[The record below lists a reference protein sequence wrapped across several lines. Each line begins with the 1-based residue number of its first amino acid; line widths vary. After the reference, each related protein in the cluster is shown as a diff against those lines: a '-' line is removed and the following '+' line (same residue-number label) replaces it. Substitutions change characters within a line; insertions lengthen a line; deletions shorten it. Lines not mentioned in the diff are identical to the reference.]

1 MKPNLKVNRTERGA
15 ALLTVLMLSTL
26 LLAAGGTLIL
36 VSTMTT
42 RRSIDSTAEMQAYY
56 GAEGGLQATL
66 NVLRGNVS
74 PRSGMASGSTMN
86 FRKAVTLS
94 SSNLPSD
101 TSTSARLSGWL
112 NYDYTPAGNTIAD
125 RVSLTANYAPQ
136 NGMAFSVVVDDPD
149 NTPEASGE
157 PVRLRLRV
165 TGYGPK
171 GAIKKLEL
179 IIKRTNFDYEPV
191 ATIMM
196 RSSED
201 GTPITF
207 DVGNSAAKEYS
218 GHDHGGST
226 NILPAFGSNTD
237 ADTAIEVD
245 AASKGTVA
253 TPIAGKFGSASLPS
267 WLQSANNA
275 RTFLREQKAN
285 AASQGRYFTS
295 FSGNSG
301 STSSPAFT
309 FVDGDCDL
317 DGGAGLLVVTGN
329 LEMNGNPSFDG
340 LILVLGEGSINRKG
354 GGNGNIYGSITV
366 AKFDLNGTGG
376 FLAPS
381 FTTNG
386 GGNATIQYDS
396 EAVRRALNM
405 SGPLVMG
412 VREY

>member
-1 MKPNLKVNRTERGA
+1 MKTDRNVKRGERGA

-26 LLAAGGTLIL
+26 LLSAGGTLIL
-36 VSTMTT
+36 VSTMSA
-42 RRSIDSTAEMQAYY
+42 RIAIDSTAEMQAYY

-86 FRKAVTLS
+86 FRKAVTLGN
-94 SSNLPSD
+94 SNLPSD
-101 TSTSARLSGWL
+101 TSTSAHLSGWL
-112 NYDYTPAGNTIAD
+112 NYDYTPTGATLPD
-125 RVSLTANYAPQ
+125 RVTLTSNYAPQ

-149 NTPEASGE
+149 NIPVANGE
-157 PVRLRLRV
+157 PDRLRLRV

-179 IIKRTNFDYEPV
+179 IINRTNFDYDPV

-196 RSSED
+196 RSSDD

-207 DVGNSAAKEYS
+207 DAGNSAAKEYS
-218 GHDHGGST
+218 GHDHGGSSNT
-226 NILPAFGSNTD
+226 LPAFGSNTD
-237 ADTAIEVD
+237 ADMAVEV
-245 AASKGTVA
+245 AAANKGTVA
-253 TPIAGKFGSASLPS
+253 TPIAGKFGTSALPS
-267 WLQSANNA
+267 WLRTANQA
-275 RTFLREQKAN
+275 RTFLKEQKAN
-285 AASQGRYFTS
+285 AVSQGRYFDS

-309 FVDGDCDL
+309 FVDGDCNL
-317 DGGAGLLVVTGN
+317 DGGAGLLIVTGN

-340 LILVLGEGSINRKG
+340 VILVLGEGSINRKG

-366 AKFDLNGTGG
+366 AKFDVNGTGG

>member
-1 MKPNLKVNRTERGA
+1 MKSNLKVDRSERGA

-26 LLAAGGTLIL
+26 LLAAGSTLIL
-36 VSTMTT
+36 VSTMLARTA
-42 RRSIDSTAEMQAYY
+42 IDSTAEMQAYY

-94 SSNLPSD
+94 NSNLPSD

-112 NYDYTPAGNTIAD
+112 NYDYTPAGATIAD
-125 RVSLTANYAPQ
+125 RVSLTPSYAPQ

-179 IIKRTNFDYEPV
+179 IIKRTNFDYDPV

-201 GTPITF
+201 GTPMTF
-207 DVGNSAAKEYS
+207 SVGNSAAKEYS
-218 GHDHGGST
+218 GHDHGGSLNT
-226 NILPAFGSNTD
+226 LPAFGSNTD
-237 ADTAIEVD
+237 EDMAIEVD
-245 AASKGTVA
+245 AANKGTVA
-253 TPIAGKFGSASLPS
+253 TPIARKFGSASLPS
-267 WLQSANNA
+267 WLQSAHNA
-275 RTFLREQKAN
+275 RIFVREQKAN

-295 FSGNSG
+295 FNGNSG
-301 STSSPAFT
+301 SSSSPVFT

-317 DGGAGLLVVTGN
+317 DGGAGLLIVTGN

-340 LILVLGEGSINRKG
+340 VILVLGEGSINRNG

-366 AKFDLNGTGG
+366 AKFDVNGTGG